1 MKRTMKRLRVPGML
15 ESSELPI
22 ALRGAYLAMHRRTD
36 QAFAKY
42 GITADQFVLLATLYR
57 GGPMTQRALAS
68 RMPSDPSTV
77 RAMLVLLEKQR
88 LVERKTHPED
98 SRALQVR
105 LTPSGRRKFRLLWK
119 VGEEIRQQMY
129 GAISDTEVQSFVRNL
144 QAIAQSFSGESLSP
158 SQELNEVP

>member
-1 MKRTMKRLRVPGML
+1 
-15 ESSELPI
+15 
-22 ALRGAYLAMHRRTD
+22 
-36 QAFAKY
+36 
-42 GITADQFVLLATLYR
+42 
-57 GGPMTQRALAS
+57 
-68 RMPSDPSTV
+68 
-77 RAMLVLLEKQR
+77 MLVLLEKQR

-158 SQELNEVP
+158 FPGTQ